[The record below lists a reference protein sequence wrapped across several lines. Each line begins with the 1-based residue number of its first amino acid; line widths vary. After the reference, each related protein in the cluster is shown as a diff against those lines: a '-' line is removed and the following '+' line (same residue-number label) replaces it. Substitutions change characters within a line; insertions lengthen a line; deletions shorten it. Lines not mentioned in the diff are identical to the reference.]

1 MKMIAQV
8 EIKNIYGNDLI
19 YPMNE
24 QAKILAKIAGKV
36 TLTPITVE
44 LAKQLGFTFEIKQT
58 ATI

>member
-58 ATI
+58 TTI

>member
-1 MKMIAQV
+1 MIAQV
-8 EIKNIYGNDLI
+8 QVKNIYGNDLI

-44 LAKQLGFTFEIKQT
+44 LAKQLGIKFEVIQNPVT
-58 ATI
+58 L

>member
-1 MKMIAQV
+1 MIAQV